1 MESEKNTA
9 TKVKGERM
17 RELVRELEW
26 RKAEAR
32 EMGGSDKV
40 SKQHAQNK
48 LTCRERI
55 DKLFD
60 QGTFV
65 ETGILATHMGASTM
79 RGKEAPADG
88 VVTGFGKIG
97 GRYVGVAAYD
107 FTVMAGSIGHNGEV
121 KVTRIRELCL
131 KERMPIVW
139 LVDSAGARIQEAA
152 GTQFAGSGYL
162 FREEVIMSGVVPL
175 VAAMVGPGAAG
186 TAYIP
191 GLADFVP
198 MIKGIG
204 SMALGGPPL
213 VKAVTGQD
221 ISEQD
226 LGGSKVHTEV
236 SGVGDV
242 EVENDE
248 ACIAMIKQYLS
259 YLPSNCEEK
268 PPIVINDDPVN
279 RRDDALLDVLPEST
293 RQSYDV
299 YKVIH
304 SLVDDGRILDI
315 KPRWA
320 RSIVT
325 CLARIGG
332 RSVGVVANNPRHLGG
347 ILSNDSADKA
357 AHFIQLC
364 DAFNVPLVF
373 LMDVPGFMV
382 GSKVEHEGII
392 RHGAKMLH
400 AMASAT
406 VPKLTVVLRKGY
418 GAGYYVMAGRAYE
431 PDVLVAWPG
440 AEISVMG
447 AEGMVGIAGKK
458 LFAGADPPPEVKAQL
473 TQAIQQHIDI
483 RKVAGWGLVDDVI
496 DPRDTRAVL
505 ALALELSWNKRVERP
520 HRKHGIMP
528 V

>member
-1 MESEKNTA
+1 MN
-9 TKVKGERM
+9 M
-17 RELVRELEW
+17 REAVAALEKRREEI
-26 RKAEAR
+26 RKMGGPEKVQKQHERGKLTAR
-32 EMGGSDKV
+32 ERLERFFDGGAYFEVGIHGTQMGTANERDKP
-40 SKQHAQNK
+40 
-48 LTCRERI
+48 
-55 DKLFD
+55 
-60 QGTFV
+60 
-65 ETGILATHMGASTM
+65 
-79 RGKEAPADG
+79 PADAVICG
-88 VVTGFGKIG
+88 YGHVE
-97 GRYVGVAAYD
+97 GRMVCAAAYD
-107 FTVMAGSIGHNGEV
+107 FTVKGGSIGMTGEV
-121 KVTRIRELCL
+121 KVTRLRELAL
-131 KERMPIVW
+131 RSRIPMVW
-139 LVDSAGARIQEAA
+139 FIDSAGARIDPSAGPGSDFISTFA
-152 GTQFAGSGYL
+152 GTGHL

-431 PDVLVAWPG
+431 PDLLVAWPG

-447 AEGMVGIAGKK
+447 AEGMLGIAAKK
-458 LFAGADPPPEVKAQL
+458 LFGGAEPPPDVK
-473 TQAIQQHIDI
+473 QQVLETIRRSIDI
-483 RKVAGWGLVDDVI
+483 EKVAGWGLVDDVI